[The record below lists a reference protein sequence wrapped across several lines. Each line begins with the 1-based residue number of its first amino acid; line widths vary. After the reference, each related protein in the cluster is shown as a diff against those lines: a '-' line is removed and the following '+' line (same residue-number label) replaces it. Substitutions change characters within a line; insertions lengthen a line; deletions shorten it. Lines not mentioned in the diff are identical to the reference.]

1 MAFFS
6 HPQGRLQTE
15 PRRQFKGGEPILFWV
30 GQCGNAYVRYNLK
43 KLLKMLN
50 TDRDQKAKIKVK
62 KSDNFEQF
70 QIHRCCIQNL

>member
-1 MAFFS
+1 MKATVS
-6 HPQGRLQTE
+6 APQKDLYCVTY
-15 PRRQFKGGEPILFWV
+15 
-30 GQCGNAYVRYNLK
+30 NAYVRYNLK

-50 TDRDQKAKIKVK
+50 TDREQKAKIKVK